1 METKTMKR
9 ITESSPRLKAR
20 IAGLI
25 YLITIV
31 TGIFGLGF
39 VRGRLVVDG
48 DAAATATNILAHESL
63 FRLGFVAVLVGTASY
78 VAVTALL
85 YALLKPVNP
94 SLSLHAA
101 FFSLVGCAVWALG
114 CVFNL
119 AQFVVLGGEQY
130 LSVFKPEQLQALA
143 LMLLKLNG
151 EAFSVGMVFFGF
163 YCLLIGYLIFRS
175 TFLPRIVGMLM
186 ALAGLGHLIA
196 MFANFLSPAF
206 ADHLFPYI
214 LWPGLLGEG
223 SVTLWLLVM
232 GVNASRWK
240 EQANAAMETRS

>member
-1 METKTMKR
+1 MKR
-9 ITESSPRLKAR
+9 ITESSPPFKAR
-20 IAGLI
+20 IAGVI
-25 YLITIV
+25 YLVTIV
-31 TGIFGLGF
+31 TGIFGEGF
-39 VRGRLVVDG
+39 VRGRLVVDS
-48 DAAATATNILAHESL
+48 DAATTATNILAHESL
-63 FRLGFVAVLVGTASY
+63 FRLGFVAVLVGTACY

-85 YALLKPVNP
+85 YALFKPVNP
-94 SLSLHAA
+94 GLSLLAA
-101 FFSLVGCAVWALG
+101 FFSLTGCAVWALG
-114 CVFNL
+114 CVFDL
-119 AQFVVLGGEQY
+119 ALFVVLGGGQY

-143 LMLLKLNG
+143 LMFLKLNG
-151 EAFSVGMVFFGF
+151 QAFSIGMVFFGF

-186 ALAGLGHLIA
+186 AFAGLGHLIG

-240 EQANAAMETRS
+240 EQASAAMETRS